1 MRGSPAVIAA
11 ARHPP
16 ARHPLA
22 ADACTARWGCDV
34 LKLCAQLERELHEA
48 RSELTRLTIDRTE
61 VVAQAQRRQGSANPS
76 VLQAYREGFSDGT
89 QDSKPPA
96 HPPGT
101 TAAPRTRRSAP
112 PTRPPLPLQLWMR
125 EDLVFGDAALC
136 AAALSPS
143 SRSMP
148 IYIPS
153 ARTGHPAGTIFMHTA

>member
-1 MRGSPAVIAA
+1 MAVDAHA
-11 ARHPP
+11 ARW
-16 ARHPLA
+16 A
-22 ADACTARWGCDV
+22 CDV
-34 LKLCAQLERELHEA
+34 PNVYAQLELKLLEA
-48 RSELTRLTIDRTE
+48 QSELARLTFDRTE
-61 VVAQAQRRQGSANPS
+61 VIAQAQRRQGSANPS

-101 TAAPRTRRSAP
+101 AAPRARRSASL
-112 PTRPPLPLQLWMR
+112 TLVPLPVQLWMR
-125 EDLVFGDAALC
+125 EDLVFGDTALS

-153 ARTGHPAGTIFMHTA
+153 ARTGHRPHDL